1 MNKCFGMALSLL
13 LIMANSVAHAGTWG
27 PVQTY
32 KSVLPLYKDDTEVH
46 VLAFPGG
53 SVGDSENC
61 DDSGRAIMLRETAPG
76 VPHANA
82 VSESLYEKNFAMLLT
97 AVASGAKVSLFF
109 DGCYATTGNPT
120 SYPVLVYVQVHS
132 P

>member
-1 MNKCFGMALSLL
+1 MNKRIAICVSFLL
-13 LIMANSVAHAGTWG
+13 FIANGAAHAGTWG

-61 DDSGRAIMLRETAPG
+61 DDSARAIMLRASSGITHP
-76 VPHANA
+76 NA
-82 VSESLYEKNFAMLLT
+82 VSDSLYEKNFAMLLT
-97 AVASGAKVSLFF
+97 AVASGAKFSLYF
-109 DGCYATTGNPT
+109 DGCYATPGNPT